1 MSFHVDGDTSEI
13 LVSRRANAPS
23 QIKLAIWK
31 RDKGK
36 CVKCG
41 STDNL
46 HFGHMIPFLKGSSSL
61 VVESIQPLCVRHNVA
76 KRDRSE

>member
-1 MSFHVDGDTSEI
+1 MNFHVDGDTSEI
-13 LVSRRANAPS
+13 LMGRRANAPS
-23 QIKLAIWK
+23 QIKLTIRK

-36 CVKCG
+36 CVKFG

-46 HFGHMIPFLKGSSSL
+46 HFGHVIPFLKGGSSL
-61 VVESIQPLCVRHNVA
+61 VANSIQLLCVRYNVA